1 MFLPKI
7 QFWKV
12 GLPEGVGVGE
22 SINRE
27 SMHRAV
33 NRRTQSFVMN
43 STVGSRTAL
52 ARSRNSR
59 GSGHSIVSEGTSSD
73 KATDDEEVKSNNTR
87 NSRPKTSLSYVH
99 RGVTPRSSGRSNV
112 SSTPRN
118 SGRSNVSSVSEN
130 ALTNESLAGTRFKS
144 SVAENLSSIME
155 VSGELDLS
163 ASLRSSGKGNAACGS
178 SNGKTKSESSSG
190 PELISDVRAR
200 VREKLAKR
208 LKQSESKIPER
219 APPLFDMNT
228 DLAVGAAGP
237 MFSDAPL
244 SPTSSD
250 YEFQSGEFES
260 EAGRDRLMSRLGAA
274 RDDYN

>member
-1 MFLPKI
+1 
-7 QFWKV
+7 
-12 GLPEGVGVGE
+12 
-22 SINRE
+22 
-27 SMHRAV
+27 MHRAV

-99 RGVTPRSSGRSNV
+99 RGVTPRS
-112 SSTPRN
+112 